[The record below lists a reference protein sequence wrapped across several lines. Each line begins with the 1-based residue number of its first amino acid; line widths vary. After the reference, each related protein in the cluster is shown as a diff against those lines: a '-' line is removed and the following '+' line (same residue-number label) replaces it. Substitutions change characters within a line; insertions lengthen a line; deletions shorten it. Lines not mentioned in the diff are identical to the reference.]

1 MGKDFDDGT
10 DQKQKEKAEAE
21 DEMVRQHH
29 QLSGHKFEQTVGD
42 RRGQRSFPVESL
54 TPLKMLRME
63 EAVFL

>member
-1 MGKDFDDGT
+1 MKNRLIGKDLDDGT

-42 RRGQRSFPVESL
+42 RRGQRSLPCYS
-54 TPLKMLRME
+54 PCGH
-63 EAVFL
+63 EASDRT